1 MTFSRKAVF
10 AAASLLAAIAVTSVP
25 VKADDQ
31 HPPGK
36 DEKNRKQQGGEH
48 HDKQQ
53 RPPGPG
59 PQGHKERPNNQGGP
73 NNPAFVKKPPPNV
86 PKKQFGNG
94 GPGGNPNAF
103 VKPKPPTPPK
113 PPIVNNTIKVQP
125 PPQQGGKP
133 QNFENKFGNGN
144 NQNKQNFQKQFGN
157 QGKDHGPGNKP
168 VVVNPAPLNRPAT
181 TNINPGPLNKPAATN
196 NAFVPRVMPPKPLSA
211 ADAKKRFENMRGARK
226 EVKIDGGKGVVIEEP
241 GKRRIFKENNRLVI
255 QHDENERLKR
265 VDPQARFVK
274 GKGGTNIAVIN
285 RPGGVKVYSETDS
298 NGQLVR
304 RYRRG
309 PDGRDTVIIDNR
321 RRRGGGRNLAAGIGI
336 GIGIVAGA
344 AILDSI
350 LDVPEPRIGIPRE
363 RYIVDYDTAS
373 DDDVY
378 EALSAPPVEEFSD
391 RYTLDEIRSTV
402 ALRDRMRRI
411 DLNDITFEFGSWDV
425 DPSQYGKLER
435 IARAMQRVI
444 DRNPNEVF
452 MIEGYTDAVGSPE
465 DNLSLSDRR
474 AESVAEVLT
483 DQFQIP
489 FENLTTQGYGE
500 QYLKVPTD
508 GPERLNRRVA
518 VRRITPLLANG
529 SGPPPPPGAGQPPA
543 DDQSGG
549 PDDGGP
555 DSGGPDDGG
564 PDQGP
569 DQGPPPPGGGGPQD

>member
-1 MTFSRKAVF
+1 MMFSRKAVF
-10 AAASLLAAIAVTSVP
+10 AAASLLAAFAVTSVP

-31 HPPGK
+31 QHPPGK
-36 DEKNRKQQGGEH
+36 DEKNKKPQGGEQH
-48 HDKQQ
+48 NKQP

-59 PQGHKERPNNQGGP
+59 PQGHRERPNNQERQ
-73 NNPAFVKKPPPNV
+73 NNPAVVKKPPPSNV
-86 PKKQFGNG
+86 QKKQFGNG
-94 GPGGNPNAF
+94 GPGGNPNAIA
-103 VKPKPPTPPK
+103 KPKPPGPPK
-113 PPIVNNTIKVQP
+113 PPVINNAVKVP

-133 QNFENKFGNGN
+133 NTKFGADK
-144 NQNKQNFQKQFGN
+144 NKQNFQKQFGN
-157 QGKDHGPGNKP
+157 QGKDRGPGNKP
-168 VVVNPAPLNRPAT
+168 VVINPA
-181 TNINPGPLNKPAATN
+181 PLNKPAAAN
-196 NAFVPRVMPPKPLSA
+196 NVVVPRVMPAKPLSA

-241 GKRRIFKENNRLVI
+241 GKRRIIKENNRLVI

-309 PDGRDTVIIDNR
+309 PDGRDVTIIDNR
-321 RRRGGGRNLAAGIGI
+321 RRRGNVGRDIAA

-344 AILDSI
+344 AILGAI
-350 LDVPEPRIGIPRE
+350 LDVPEPHIGIPRDQ
-363 RYIVDYDTAS
+363 YIVDYDRAS

-378 EALSAPPVEEFSD
+378 DALSAPPVEEFSD
-391 RYTLDEIRSTV
+391 RYTLDEIRATAS
-402 ALRDRMRRI
+402 LRDRMRRI

-425 DPSQYGKLER
+425 DPGQYGKLER
-435 IARAMQRVI
+435 IAHAMQRII

-529 SGPPPPPGAGQPPA
+529 SGPPPPPGAGQPPP

-564 PDQGP
+564 S
-569 DQGPPPPGGGGPQD
+569 DQGPPPPPGSGGPQD